1 MENKNIST
9 DKELAASPTPPIYT
23 RKDGLDCA
31 SILITKVGMAAEP
44 RTEQLQMLDE

>member
-23 RKDGLDCA
+23 RKDGLDCT
-31 SILITKVGMAAEP
+31 SILITKVGMAEP